1 MMKYKN
7 GERKRKRERQKRET
21 RGNEIMKYRKRETR
35 RQGRYNRERYKVMK
49 Y

>member
-21 RGNEIMKYRKRETR
+21 RGNEIMKYRKRA
-35 RQGRYNRERYKVMK
+35 RQ
-49 Y
+49 